1 MAQIPVP
8 NFGTAV
14 AEPAPGVQVGPADVS
29 SGISAAGNDLMNL
42 GQQITH
48 QQNNAKASLALATAT
63 NQAHDAHQDITQ
75 RMISGEIQPDQ
86 AQEQLRQRLSEIQAT
101 NSQGL
106 PPMQAAM
113 VKTSLA
119 GTTGALQRQMDGSVF
134 KYQESQ
140 TAATID
146 ATGAQLQQDA
156 IRRGPAAAADTYDA
170 VMDFTGGSAGFTPE
184 QQAAKKIAFRQATTH
199 GYYDDKSTTLYAAG
213 DQKGISDMLTT
224 VASGKL
230 PDGEQLSPEQRAHLT
245 TKLVGFN
252 SRLLAD
258 QARAQNDADRERVAR
273 ENIAADA
280 LNGAQKII
288 LNGQFLDAPT
298 MENLATVTTGTTLE
312 QKTRELLAAQPH
324 IVAFASQTAPQRAA
338 LLQHYQSEAANP
350 SVGTSPEAVK
360 QLTALQAID
369 SKANEMAKD
378 DPWKAAQTYGVVV
391 NAPPMDFSHPDG
403 VAQQLDTRMQKIAA
417 VEAWVGHK
425 VSPLQPAEAEQLG
438 HTLKGMPPDQAA
450 GVLSMIGQS
459 IADPDRIGAVAKQLG
474 KAAGDDTS
482 ATETMG
488 LAMLYAGDRTNDG
501 KLTAEMILRGD
512 AALKNKTSL
521 IDTTA
526 QSGWKAQIFAKI
538 DGAYSSQGASDSAM
552 KAAYKIAAAN
562 GGDVDSAVK
571 AATGGIVTHGLGKIP
586 LPVNMDESTF
596 NKRLAAVTPQ
606 MLAPQAA
613 DGNAYVG
620 GIPMPLAKFTASL
633 PDATLVHAGQGMY
646 AVKAGSSFVTNRDGQ
661 RIVLRITQ

>member
-8 NFGTAV
+8 NFGNAV
-14 AEPAPGVQVGPADVS
+14 ADPAPGVQVAPADVS
-29 SGISAAGNDLMNL
+29 SGITAAGNDLMAL
-42 GQQITH
+42 GAQINH

-63 NQAHDAHQDITQ
+63 NQAHDAHLDVTQ
-75 RMISGEIQPDQ
+75 RMISGQIQPDQ
-86 AQEQLRQRLSEIQAT
+86 AQAELRQRLSEIQAA
-101 NSQGL
+101 NSQGM
-106 PPMQAAM
+106 PPVQSAM
-113 VKTSLA
+113 IKTSLE
-119 GTTGALQRQMDGSVF
+119 GTTGELQRQMNGAVF
-134 KYQESQ
+134 KYKESQ

-146 ATGAQLQQDA
+146 ATGVQLQQDA

-199 GYYDDKSTTLYAAG
+199 GYYDDKSTALYAAG
-213 DQKGISDMLTT
+213 DQKGIADMLTT

-252 SRLLAD
+252 SKLLAD

-273 ENIAADA
+273 ENTAADA

-288 LNGQFLDAPT
+288 LNGQFLDGPT

-338 LLQHYQSEAANP
+338 LLQHYESEAANP
-350 SVGTSPEAVK
+350 NVGTSPDAVR

-369 SKANEMAKD
+369 AKANEMAKD

-438 HTLKGMPPDQAA
+438 HTLKGMPPDRAA
-450 GVLSMIGQS
+450 GLLSMVGQS
-459 IADPDRIGAVAKQLG
+459 ISDPDRIAAVSKQLG
-474 KAAGDDTS
+474 KAAGDDASFTD
-482 ATETMG
+482 TLG
-488 LAMLYAGDRTNDG
+488 LAMSYAGDRTNDG
-501 KLTAEMILRGD
+501 KLTAEGILRGTQ
-512 AALKNKTSL
+512 ALRDKTVQADETKL
-521 IDTTA
+521 
-526 QSGWKAQIFAKI
+526 SGWRASVATEIR
-538 DGAYSSQGASDSAM
+538 GAFSSQGAEDSAIN
-552 KAAYKIAAAN
+552 AAYKLMAA
-562 GGDVDSAVK
+562 GYSQKDAVR
-571 AATGGIVTHGLGKIP
+571 AATGGIITHGLGKIP
-586 LPVNMDESTF
+586 LPVNMDEDTF
-596 NKRLAAVTPQ
+596 NKRLSAVTPA

-620 GIPMPLAKFTASL
+620 GVPMPLAKFTASL
-633 PDATLVHAGQGMY
+633 PDATLVHAGQGLY
-646 AVKAGSSFVTNRDGQ
+646 AVKAGTSFVTNRDGQ
-661 RIVLRITQ
+661 RLVLRITQ